1 MKTLLKPLISFS
13 TFLICI
19 PAFTWSQNPILR
31 STTTG
36 TPTLMSQV
44 ATSLLTQKGNN
55 VGIGTANPTQRL
67 TLTSYENNS
76 ASIMGQ
82 GLGLEQPNAQLLAV
96 HIPPAVRYEFYDQFG
111 SWNYWH
117 LTGAGNFSVS
127 YANTGVEL
135 LSLSKDGS
143 AGILKNV
150 QVSAPSLAGNHY
162 LGLTSDNTVRR
173 IYWSAYTNPNNN
185 NTSVPLEFMFDA
197 YGTGTD
203 VSVMKLMPSGQ
214 VRIGDAHTL
223 YQNYVLGSAPNT
235 NAAVRLT
242 VEGNVAAQGFI
253 ATQQNW
259 ADFVFYEPQ
268 HNPTLADEEVSIKQ
282 HCTLVGVPNETE
294 VASGRSLADNDAL
307 LLQKLEQLYL
317 HVIALDKQL
326 SELQK
331 ENLGLKALLK
341 P

>member
-1 MKTLLKPLISFS
+1 MKAHPNYLALIITFFLL
-13 TFLICI
+13 I
-19 PAFTWSQNPILR
+19 PVLSWSQNPILR
-31 STTTG
+31 STTASTPPLSGVTSSLMTESGAFIGLG
-36 TPTLMSQV
+36 TTTPS
-44 ATSLLTQKGNN
+44 
-55 VGIGTANPTQRL
+55 QRL
-67 TLTSYENNS
+67 TLKYHQEVLYIGGVPSQTINRGPVIRFEYTSTD
-76 ASIMGQ
+76 
-82 GLGLEQPNAQLLAV
+82 LPV
-96 HIPPAVRYEFYDQFG
+96 TTT
-111 SWNYWH
+111 YWH
-117 LTGAGNFSVS
+117 LAGTTSFAIYNPTANITPLSIAADGEITLMPKVQMNVNSLNSGNNNNFLGFDMSS
-127 YANTGVEL
+127 NT
-135 LSLSKDGS
+135 
-143 AGILKNV
+143 
-150 QVSAPSLAGNHY
+150 Q
-162 LGLTSDNTVRR
+162 RR
-173 IYWSAYTNPNNN
+173 IYW
-185 NTSVPLEFMFDA
+185 TSRVGGTDDKTVPLEFMYDA
-197 YGTGTD
+197 RQSGATD